1 MVIAPDD
8 QARVTAAVLAAEAAT
23 AGEIVTVVAARSDK
37 YHDAA
42 LHWAVLAM
50 LLVPAMLAWRP
61 DWAMR
66 ASGLFG
72 DGWTLPAA
80 GVPFVAALIAMTLAF
95 LLVRLL
101 LSFEP
106 LRLALTPGWTKTRRV
121 RRQAVALFRVG
132 AERRT
137 RGRTGVLIYLSLAER
152 RAEIIADAAIHDK
165 VSEDVWAEAMAAL
178 LGPVRDGRA
187 GEGLVAAVLRVGAV
201 LTEHFQREE
210 RDVNE
215 IPDRLIE
222 T

>member
-137 RGRTGVLIYLSLAER
+137 RGRTGVLIYLSLAEH
-152 RAEIIADAAIHDK
+152 RAEIIADAAIHDQ
-165 VSEDVWAEAMAAL
+165 VAEDVWAEAMAAL

-187 GEGLVAAVLRVGAV
+187 GDGLAAAVARVGAV
-201 LTEHFQREE
+201 LTEHFPREE